1 MITNTHKAFGWVL
14 SHCIVN
20 TGEQFKLISKRETP
34 LNRLS
39 ARTIYTKGRI
49 TGVHTNNPSIK
60 SLDRNAGFCTN
71 DLPNPLPAL
80 DLTMTAEEPSEWW
93 CISLPSNKTLPEV
106 TFLKLNT
113 GESYSFADGS
123 LVLICEGEVT
133 DGTTTYTGPKTVD
146 PSGAKTLTAVKD
158 TYGIIFNKRFEPI

>member
-1 MITNTHKAFGWVL
+1 MITTTHKAFGWVVHKC
-14 SHCIVN
+14 SVD
-20 TGEQFKLISKRETP
+20 TGEQFKIVSKREAAT
-34 LNRLS
+34 NRLS
-39 ARTIYTKGRI
+39 AKTIYTKGRI
-49 TGVHTNNPSIK
+49 TGVYTDNPSVK
-60 SLDRNAGFCTN
+60 ALDRTPGFNTY

-80 DLTMTAEEPSEWW
+80 SLLMTVEEPSEWW
-93 CISLPSNKTLPEV
+93 CVSLPSNKTLPEV
-106 TFLKLNT
+106 TFLKLNI